1 MEETMGHAIL
11 EDLILANKLFT
22 GNVIGAI
29 DLGLQLFKLKKL
41 CRWGGEVG
49 SSQGVSEQD

>member
-29 DLGLQLFKLKKL
+29 DLGLQ
-41 CRWGGEVG
+41 
-49 SSQGVSEQD
+49 